1 MAIDGYRWFN
11 CLTILKFS
19 IIMSY
24 GSYRMG
30 AGVPGEFFSDF
41 PGNFFQDT
49 GSIWQNAQG
58 QKQQPCGKGSRPYLF
73 NYFGFFFCVLGFFLD
88 SVLRGVLFAC
98 SMAPTGVFLGF
109 HSFSR
114 VLNVFWVFSLLFTG
128 FFGFERFCFVLA
140 VFGRVSRDLHTC
152 DH

>member
-1 MAIDGYRWFN
+1 MHTVIHITHIY
-11 CLTILKFS
+11 I
-19 IIMSY
+19 
-24 GSYRMG
+24 YRM
-30 AGVPGEFFSDF
+30 E
-41 PGNFFQDT
+41 
-49 GSIWQNAQG
+49 
-58 QKQQPCGKGSRPYLF
+58 
-73 NYFGFFFCVLGFFLD
+73 NYFVFSAFWDLFLD

-152 DH
+152 NH

>member
-1 MAIDGYRWFN
+1 M
-11 CLTILKFS
+11 
-19 IIMSY
+19 
-24 GSYRMG
+24 
-30 AGVPGEFFSDF
+30 E
-41 PGNFFQDT
+41 
-49 GSIWQNAQG
+49 
-58 QKQQPCGKGSRPYLF
+58 
-73 NYFGFFFCVLGFFLD
+73 NYFGICFSAFWYFFLD

-98 SMAPTGVFLGF
+98 SMAPSGVFLGF

-114 VLNVFWVFSLLFTG
+114 VLNVFWVFSLLFTR

>member
-1 MAIDGYRWFN
+1 MWA
-11 CLTILKFS
+11 S
-19 IIMSY
+19 
-24 GSYRMG
+24 
-30 AGVPGEFFSDF
+30 PGNVFQISRVFFSGYGVYIAKHTR
-41 PGNFFQDT
+41 PEAATMRKGLHGN
-49 GSIWQNAQG
+49 GWRII
-58 QKQQPCGKGSRPYLF
+58 L
-73 NYFGFFFCVLGFFLD
+73 GFFSAFWDFFLD

-140 VFGRVSRDLHTC
+140 VFGRVSRDLHTS

>member
-1 MAIDGYRWFN
+1 MCIIYIYMHITLYIILYIILYYIILYHIYIVYAHTMDGELFWD
-11 CLTILKFS
+11 
-19 IIMSY
+19 
-24 GSYRMG
+24 
-30 AGVPGEFFSDF
+30 FFL
-41 PGNFFQDT
+41 
-49 GSIWQNAQG
+49 
-58 QKQQPCGKGSRPYLF
+58 R
-73 NYFGFFFCVLGFFLD
+73 FGIFLD

-98 SMAPTGVFLGF
+98 SMAPTGVFFGF

-152 DH
+152 NH

>member
-1 MAIDGYRWFN
+1 MEPICAIVKPLYIEYGRSAIMNGIPYDGYSNPCELWKN
-11 CLTILKFS
+11 NLCLTDYVTCAEKLIGLPW
-19 IIMSY
+19 M
-24 GSYRMG
+24 
-30 AGVPGEFFSDF
+30 E
-41 PGNFFQDT
+41 
-49 GSIWQNAQG
+49 
-58 QKQQPCGKGSRPYLF
+58 

-88 SVLRGVLFAC
+88 SVLWGVLFAC

-114 VLNVFWVFSLLFTG
+114 VLNVFWVFSWFFTG

-140 VFGRVSRDLHTC
+140 VFGRVSRDLHTS